1 MKIKKGKI
9 IYIAIFVALLSFMY
23 IGGVKVKAYSIND
36 NKCDE
41 YVYSTREEMANA
53 FLIDFNYYC
62 GLNVDYQSM
71 QTKLDESIIAFE
83 EPVYKFFNNQD
94 MYSKWSWINNYFL
107 ASSSKYSLRVQTE
120 RVVNHQQDAV
130 EYWVIAL
137 INMMQGND
145 LSTDENIGIN
155 FSNDDY
161 KAYIKNN
168 GYWIMIRYVLPDNSE
183 TIYDYTLSNSVKT
196 DSIYLKNYYLIDSD
210 VTIDYHDVFFTDNI
224 TNESLYIKSV
234 KFTNSST
241 ANDISTAPVVADG
254 NSVTLTYTSDDE
266 YNCFYVELAE
276 KMRVTFDF
284 VQDEKSFYSDYMWC
298 EPGVKYS
305 YIFPELPKT
314 AIDKLEYYYTNSY
327 YKYLAG
333 NGVLYSI
340 NDIFTFTCVADTKYY
355 IFKIDIS
362 SEIKK
367 IIVNYHNKQGEI
379 VEQNMN
385 FISWGLFFGLLNEYE
400 DLDVIS
406 LFDSSEFCDYEKIAI
421 YYRETFVCKINSKK
435 AFSSNGDEYMQA
447 IISAV
452 ESSKIENSI
461 VYVDFYVVHED
472 YYFGPSDMYKN
483 ISATLTPNDIKN
495 LLANYYIDCD
505 CYNSSNI
512 EYDFSSYIGYA
523 DSNGKYPIYISIN
536 DKKYKFNVICT
547 NKLNGSYYYNS
558 TLYYSINNNLPV
570 DKIVADFKLVG
581 VLPNV
586 SLSTRFNGTNQ
597 ISQNF
602 IDGSVIAPGT
612 YSYLIDYDSTS
623 GYSGSVTINL
633 EISSAVN
640 NTTSDPIVS
649 KDEIIEIIA
658 TILSLVVVIALVI
671 WIIKKM
677 FPSKYRRHS

>member
-1 MKIKKGKI
+1 MKIKKGII
-9 IYIAIFVALLSFMY
+9 IYIAIFVALLSFMH

-41 YVYSTREEMANA
+41 YVYSTREEMANS

-62 GLNVDYQSM
+62 GLNVDYESM
-71 QTKLDESIIAFE
+71 QAKLDESIIAFE

-120 RVVNHQQDAV
+120 RVVNHEQDAV

-155 FSNDDY
+155 FSTDDY

-210 VTIDYHDVFFTDNI
+210 VTIDYHDGFFTDNI
-224 TNESLYIKSV
+224 INESLYIKSV

-241 ANDISTAPVVADG
+241 ANDISTAPVIPDG

-284 VQDEKSFYSDYMWC
+284 VQDEKSLYSDYMWC

-305 YIFPELPKT
+305 YIVPELPKT
-314 AIDKLEYYYTNSY
+314 AIDKLENYYTNSY
-327 YKYLAG
+327 YKYVCE
-333 NGVLYSI
+333 NGIYLI
-340 NDIFTFTCVADTKYY
+340 NDTFTFTCVANIKNYL
-355 IFKIDIS
+355 FDINIY
-362 SEIKK
+362 SEIKE
-367 IIVNYHNKQGEI
+367 IIINYHNKQGEI
-379 VEQNMN
+379 VAQTMP
-385 FISWGLFFGLLNEYE
+385 FMSWEIFFGILNEWK
-400 DLDVIS
+400 DSDVIT
-406 LFDSSEFCDYEKIAI
+406 LFDSSEFCYYEKIAI
-421 YYRETFVCKINSKK
+421 YYLETFVCKINSKK
-435 AFSSNGDEYMQA
+435 AFSSNGDEYKQA

-452 ESSKIENSI
+452 ESSIIENSSI
-461 VYVDFYVVHED
+461 YVDFYVVHED

-483 ISATLTPNDIKN
+483 TSATLTPNDIKN

-640 NTTSDPIVS
+640 NTTSDPIEDA

-658 TILSLVVVIALVI
+658 TMLSLVVVIALVI

>member
-1 MKIKKGKI
+1 MH
-9 IYIAIFVALLSFMY
+9 

-41 YVYSTREEMANA
+41 YVYSTREEMANS

-62 GLNVDYQSM
+62 GLNVDYESM
-71 QTKLDESIIAFE
+71 QAKLDESIIAFE

-120 RVVNHQQDAV
+120 RVVNHEQDAV

-155 FSNDDY
+155 FSTDDY

-210 VTIDYHDVFFTDNI
+210 VTIDYHDGFFTDNI
-224 TNESLYIKSV
+224 INESLYIKSV

-241 ANDISTAPVVADG
+241 ANDISTAPVIPDG

-284 VQDEKSFYSDYMWC
+284 VQDEKSLYSDYMWC

-305 YIFPELPKT
+305 YIVPELPKT
-314 AIDKLEYYYTNSY
+314 AIDKLENYYTNSY
-327 YKYLAG
+327 YKYVCE
-333 NGVLYSI
+333 NGIYLI
-340 NDIFTFTCVADTKYY
+340 NDTFTFTCVANIKNYL
-355 IFKIDIS
+355 FDINIY
-362 SEIKK
+362 SEIKE
-367 IIVNYHNKQGEI
+367 IIINYHNKQGEI
-379 VEQNMN
+379 VAQTMP
-385 FISWGLFFGLLNEYE
+385 FMSWEIFFGILNEWK
-400 DLDVIS
+400 DSDVIT

-421 YYRETFVCKINSKK
+421 YYLETFVCIINSKK
-435 AFSSNGDEYMQA
+435 AFSSNGDEYKQA

-452 ESSKIENSI
+452 ESSIIENSSI
-461 VYVDFYVVHED
+461 YVDFYVVHED

-483 ISATLTPNDIKN
+483 TSATLTPNDIKN

-658 TILSLVVVIALVI
+658 TILLLVVVIALVI

>member
-1 MKIKKGKI
+1 MKIKKGII
-9 IYIAIFVALLSFMY
+9 IYIAIFVALLSFMH

-41 YVYSTREEMANA
+41 YVYSTREEMANS

-62 GLNVDYQSM
+62 GLNVDYESM
-71 QTKLDESIIAFE
+71 QAKLDESIIAFE

-120 RVVNHQQDAV
+120 RVVNHEQDAV

-155 FSNDDY
+155 FSTDDY

-210 VTIDYHDVFFTDNI
+210 VTIDYHDGFFTDNI
-224 TNESLYIKSV
+224 INESLYIKSV

-241 ANDISTAPVVADG
+241 ANDISTAPVIPDG

-284 VQDEKSFYSDYMWC
+284 VQDEKSLYSDYMWC

-305 YIFPELPKT
+305 YIVPELPKT
-314 AIDKLEYYYTNSY
+314 AIDKLENYYTNSY
-327 YKYLAG
+327 YKYVCE
-333 NGVLYSI
+333 NGIYLI
-340 NDIFTFTCVADTKYY
+340 NDTFTFTCVANIKNYL
-355 IFKIDIS
+355 FDINIY
-362 SEIKK
+362 SEIKE
-367 IIVNYHNKQGEI
+367 IIINYHNKQGEI
-379 VEQNMN
+379 VAQTMP
-385 FISWGLFFGLLNEYE
+385 FMSWEIFFGILNEWK
-400 DLDVIS
+400 DSDVIT

-421 YYRETFVCKINSKK
+421 YYLETFVCIINSKK
-435 AFSSNGDEYMQA
+435 AFSSNGDEYKQA

-452 ESSKIENSI
+452 ESSIIENSSI
-461 VYVDFYVVHED
+461 YVDFYVVHED

-483 ISATLTPNDIKN
+483 TSATLTPNDIKN

-523 DSNGKYPIYISIN
+523 DSNGKYPIYISIT

>member
-1 MKIKKGKI
+1 MKIKKEII

-62 GLNVDYQSM
+62 GLNVDYESM

-94 MYSKWSWINNYFL
+94 MYTKWSWINNYFL

-155 FSNDDY
+155 FSTDDY

-183 TIYDYTLSNSVKT
+183 TIYDYTLSNSVKV

-241 ANDISTAPVVADG
+241 ANDISTAQVVADG

-305 YIFPELPKT
+305 YILPELPKT
-314 AIDKLEYYYTNSY
+314 AIDKLENYYTNSY
-327 YKYLAG
+327 YKYVCD
-333 NGVLYSI
+333 NGIYLI
-340 NDIFTFTCVADTKYY
+340 NDTFTFTCVANIKNYL
-355 IFKIDIS
+355 FDINIY
-362 SEIKK
+362 SEIKE
-367 IIVNYHNKQGEI
+367 IIIKYHNKQGGI
-379 VEQNMN
+379 VEQTMP
-385 FISWGLFFGLLNEYE
+385 FISWEILFGILNEWE
-400 DLDVIS
+400 DFDVIT

-421 YYRETFVCKINSKK
+421 YYLETFVYKINSKK
-435 AFSSNGDEYMQA
+435 AFSSNGDEYKQA
-447 IISAV
+447 FISAV
-452 ESSKIENSI
+452 ESSKIENSSI
-461 VYVDFYVVHED
+461 YVDFYVVHED

-483 ISATLTPNDIKN
+483 TSATLTPNDIKN

-512 EYDFSSYIGYA
+512 DYDFSSYIGYA
-523 DSNGKYPIYISIN
+523 DSNGKYPIYISII

-547 NKLNGSYYYNS
+547 NKLNGNYYYNS

-570 DKIVADFKLVG
+570 DKIVADLKLVG

-633 EISSAVN
+633 EISLAVN

-649 KDEIIEIIA
+649 KDEVIEIIA
-658 TILSLVVVIALVI
+658 TILSLFVVIALVI

>member
-1 MKIKKGKI
+1 
-9 IYIAIFVALLSFMY
+9 
-23 IGGVKVKAYSIND
+23 
-36 NKCDE
+36 
-41 YVYSTREEMANA
+41 
-53 FLIDFNYYC
+53 
-62 GLNVDYQSM
+62 
-71 QTKLDESIIAFE
+71 
-83 EPVYKFFNNQD
+83 
-94 MYSKWSWINNYFL
+94 
-107 ASSSKYSLRVQTE
+107 
-120 RVVNHQQDAV
+120 
-130 EYWVIAL
+130 
-137 INMMQGND
+137 
-145 LSTDENIGIN
+145 
-155 FSNDDY
+155 
-161 KAYIKNN
+161 
-168 GYWIMIRYVLPDNSE
+168 
-183 TIYDYTLSNSVKT
+183 
-196 DSIYLKNYYLIDSD
+196 
-210 VTIDYHDVFFTDNI
+210 
-224 TNESLYIKSV
+224 
-234 KFTNSST
+234 
-241 ANDISTAPVVADG
+241 
-254 NSVTLTYTSDDE
+254 
-266 YNCFYVELAE
+266 
-276 KMRVTFDF
+276 
-284 VQDEKSFYSDYMWC
+284 
-298 EPGVKYS
+298 
-305 YIFPELPKT
+305 
-314 AIDKLEYYYTNSY
+314 
-327 YKYLAG
+327 
-333 NGVLYSI
+333 
-340 NDIFTFTCVADTKYY
+340 
-355 IFKIDIS
+355 
-362 SEIKK
+362 
-367 IIVNYHNKQGEI
+367 
-379 VEQNMN
+379 
-385 FISWGLFFGLLNEYE
+385 
-400 DLDVIS
+400 
-406 LFDSSEFCDYEKIAI
+406 
-421 YYRETFVCKINSKK
+421 
-435 AFSSNGDEYMQA
+435 MQA

>member
-1 MKIKKGKI
+1 MKIKKGII
-9 IYIAIFVALLSFMY
+9 IYIAIFVALLSFMH

-62 GLNVDYQSM
+62 GLNVDYESM
-71 QTKLDESIIAFE
+71 QAKLDESIIAFE

-155 FSNDDY
+155 FSTDDY

-224 TNESLYIKSV
+224 INESLYIKSV

-241 ANDISTAPVVADG
+241 ANDISTAPVISDG
-254 NSVTLTYTSDDE
+254 NSVTLTYTSDNE

-284 VQDEKSFYSDYMWC
+284 VQDEKSLYSDYMWC

-305 YIFPELPKT
+305 YIFSELPKT
-314 AIDKLEYYYTNSY
+314 AIDKLENYYTNSY
-327 YKYLAG
+327 YKYLASTSG
-333 NGVLYSI
+333 LYSI
-340 NDIFTFTCVADTKYY
+340 NDTFTFTCVSNEKNY
-355 IFKIDIS
+355 IFDINIY
-362 SEIKK
+362 SEIKEL
-367 IIVNYHNKQGEI
+367 IINYHRKQGK
-379 VEQNMN
+379 VTVDTLP
-385 FISWGLFFGLLNEYE
+385 FISWE
-400 DLDVIS
+400 S
-406 LFDSSEFCDYEKIAI
+406 LFGIFDTMKDSDVVDSFGSSNFCDYDKFAI
-421 YYRETFVCKINSKK
+421 YYQDTFVCKVNSKK
-435 AFSSNGDEYMQA
+435 AFSSNGDEYKQA

-452 ESSKIENSI
+452 ESSKIENSSI
-461 VYVDFYVVHED
+461 YFDFYVVHED

-483 ISATLTPNDIKN
+483 TSATLTPNDIKN